1 MLPQSRL
8 ILVRREFQDVL
19 NCMLMLV
26 VFRARLPWRLH
37 PALRIIVRLPTF
49 KVFISVNIISSG
61 TFKYMEDTTV
71 YEIVK
76 KKGSGHAQ
84 SIHKEVSAMSTN
96 NKFQLHPSNLMV
108 WLLFSCEWL
117 VTPKSIIAQH
127 CNISIHGFFE

>member
-26 VFRARLPWRLH
+26 VFRARLPWHLH

-61 TFKYMEDTTV
+61 TFKYMDDTTV

-84 SIHKEVSAMSTN
+84 SIHKEVSVMSTN
-96 NKFQLHPSNLMV
+96 NKFQLHPSNL
-108 WLLFSCEWL
+108 
-117 VTPKSIIAQH
+117 
-127 CNISIHGFFE
+127 G